1 MTFTYGVAALGR
13 PTFDVPYAED
23 MMRKAFAAIAA
34 AGIRAVGPQRLLY
47 DAAAA
52 EEAMREIAR
61 AGRIDALLILQVT
74 FTDATMTVK
83 LAREATAPVAVW
95 AVPEPRAGGRLRLNA
110 FCGLNL
116 AAHALGK
123 AGVPHHWLYAA
134 PDAKGLAD
142 SLRSFAAPAA
152 LKPSAARREGATSP
166 KGAAALD
173 KVRGAAISV
182 VGEHPAGFDTCEFN
196 ETELAR
202 LAGVKVNRVPLSELF
217 ERARAV
223 PESRAKR
230 VRMRA
235 AEALSGL
242 DAVDQAQLDRSFRVF
257 CALDD
262 ISRDTKAKGLAVR
275 CWPETF
281 TDYGCAACGPMA
293 MMNEKR
299 VPSACEADVYG
310 SFTALM
316 LQELADEPAWM
327 ADLVDVDAADG
338 TGVFWHCGLAPL
350 SMCDPEAR
358 PEATIHTNRKMPLL
372 HQFPLKPGRFTFARL
387 SQARGEM
394 KLVIGEGEFL
404 RRPMAFTGTSGVFR
418 FARPLGETLQ
428 SIMDEALEHHFA
440 IAYGDHREALKGIA
454 ASLDLPALEIA

>member
-1 MTFTYGVAALGR
+1 MRLVYGVAALGR
-13 PTFDVPYAED
+13 PTFDVPYAEE
-23 MMRKAFAAIAA
+23 MMRKAFAAIEA

-52 EEAMREIAR
+52 QEALAEIAR
-61 AGRIDALLILQVT
+61 AGKLDAMLILQVT

-83 LAREATAPVAVW
+83 LAREASAPVSVW
-95 AVPEPRAGGRLRLNA
+95 AVPEPRIGGRLRLNA

-134 PDAKGLAD
+134 PDAAGLAD
-142 SLRSFAAPAA
+142 SLRRFAAPAS
-152 LKPSAARREGATSP
+152 LKASAARREKVVSDA
-166 KGAAALD
+166 GAAALQ

-196 ETELAR
+196 ESELRR
-202 LAGVKVNRVPLSELF
+202 LADVKVSRVPLTELF
-217 ERARAV
+217 ERAKAI
-223 PESRAKR
+223 PESRAER
-230 VRMRA
+230 VKNRA
-235 AEALSGL
+235 AETLAGL

-310 SFTALM
+310 SFTALL

-327 ADLVDVDAADG
+327 ADLVDVDEADG

-350 SMCDPEAR
+350 SMCDPEAT

-372 HQFPLKPGRFTFARL
+372 HQFPLKPGGFTFARL
-387 SQARGEM
+387 SQARGVT
-394 KLVIGEGEFL
+394 KLVIGEGEFI

-418 FARPLGETLQ
+418 FARPLSETLAA
-428 SIMDEALEHHFA
+428 IMDEALEHHFA
-440 IAYGDHREALKGIA
+440 IAYGDHRVALKGVA
-454 ASLDLPALEIA
+454 ADLNLPLLEIA